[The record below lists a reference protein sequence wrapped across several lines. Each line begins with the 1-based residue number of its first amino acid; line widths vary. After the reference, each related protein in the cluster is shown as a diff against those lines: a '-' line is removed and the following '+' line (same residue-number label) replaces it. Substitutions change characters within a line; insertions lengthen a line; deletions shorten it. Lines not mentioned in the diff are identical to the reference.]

1 MKNLKDSRLFAL
13 ALAFIVGAIV
23 SLPAFATDQADS
35 PGELSSAVDLSAE
48 AATFSVAVPTRLTI
62 DIAADGTV
70 TTANNAAIVNN
81 SNGPVKVSAISVQ
94 PKNGWALAAWGKD
107 FRGTPTGT
115 KEFTMQI
122 NEAAVDESGA
132 VQMADTQVIRGGD
145 RLALNYAADAAV
157 QAHAVSEEIA
167 EIIITVD
174 WDESATAAI
183 ESPEAEAEANNTIA
197 FTLDSVS
204 YQAEPVM
211 TWMDWFKSGYNTHGL
226 SKTTPIYNGDLSP
239 INLSNVIEADAAYHT
254 MIPMHSGG
262 SNN

>member
-1 MKNLKDSRLFAL
+1 MKKSKFISLAL
-13 ALAFIVGAIV
+13 ALALGTSLSVPTLAANSV
-23 SLPAFATDQADS
+23 SG
-35 PGELSSAVDLSAE
+35 PGSLSTEVDLNAA
-48 AATFSVAVPTRLTI
+48 AATFSVTVPTRLSI

-132 VQMADTQVIRGGD
+132 VQMADTQVIHGGD
-145 RLALNYAADAAV
+145 RLALTYDADAAV
-157 QAHAVSEEIA
+157 QSSAVSEEIA

-174 WDESATAAI
+174 WDESATTAS

-204 YQAEPVM
+204 YQAETGM
-211 TWMDWFKSGYNTHGL
+211 TWMDWFKSGYNTSGF
-226 SKTTPIYNGDLSP
+226 SKTTPVYDSDLSP
-239 INLSNVIEADAAYHT
+239 INLSDVIEEGVTYIHAV
-254 MIPMHSGG
+254 PMHSGG

>member
-13 ALAFIVGAIV
+13 ALAIIVGAIV
-23 SLPAFATDQADS
+23 SLPAFATDQVNS

-122 NEAAVDESGA
+122 NEAAVDESGS
-132 VQMADTQVIRGGD
+132 VQMAEAQVIRGGD
-145 RLALNYAADAAV
+145 RLALNYTADAAV

-174 WDESATAAI
+174 WDESATTAS
-183 ESPEAEAEANNTIA
+183 ESPEAEAEANNTIV
-197 FTLDSVS
+197 FTLDGVS
-204 YQAEPVM
+204 YQAETGM
-211 TWMDWFKSGYNTHGL
+211 TWMDWFKSGYNTSGF
-226 SKTTPIYNGDLSP
+226 SKTTPVYNSDLSP
-239 INLSNVIEADAAYHT
+239 INLSDVIEEGVTYIHAV
-254 MIPMHSGG
+254 PMHSGG